1 MRKSTIILAVLVALA
16 ISYFSYEIVFIFPML
31 PAGTLFLNSILIG
44 VEILCAMF
52 SIYLYHSVFCTLE
65 WKSPKLMNITK
76 LKKSMSLPFVSIHVP
91 TFNEPMDIV
100 GPTLEAAM
108 QQDYPKNKYEII
120 VADDSTE
127 PEKTNALKKFCKKHK
142 IKFIHRENR
151 NGYKAG
157 ALNNVEKLSNSKS
170 EVISVLDA
178 DDIPSTDFL
187 TAVVQTLAKD
197 KKIAFVQTRNCE
209 RNSEE
214 NRITGIGR
222 LIRDLFFGSIMKS
235 KDMRNLAIF
244 CGSGGAI
251 KRALLNKFGGWPEDT
266 VTEDIDL
273 STILFS
279 HGYISAF
286 LNPSHCSGLLPP
298 TFTGLCGQ
306 LFRWSYGTTRTLVI
320 RWKMITKIPG
330 FFRKLEHL
338 LSCMTYLL
346 GPAIVIMSLIMIS
359 HLMFNIPV
367 FHMYEIPTL
376 WAFGG
381 MLTISSFLALL
392 FVQLRD
398 SRVSISNIV
407 YYILAVFGL
416 SVNFTKGAISA
427 VLGRKLAFFR
437 TPRHASD
444 SRTVKGSIKMI
455 LKFIP
460 ETAIGLTAIIAALVN
475 IINPIYAAQ
484 ASWVLIIGIGFLTAP
499 YFAVKYQ

>member
-1 MRKSTIILAVLVALA
+1 
-16 ISYFSYEIVFIFPML
+16 
-31 PAGTLFLNSILIG
+31 
-44 VEILCAMF
+44 
-52 SIYLYHSVFCTLE
+52 
-65 WKSPKLMNITK
+65 
-76 LKKSMSLPFVSIHVP
+76 
-91 TFNEPMDIV
+91 NEPMDIV

-266 VTEDIDL
+266 VTE
-273 STILFS
+273 
-279 HGYISAF
+279 
-286 LNPSHCSGLLPP
+286 
-298 TFTGLCGQ
+298 
-306 LFRWSYGTTRTLVI
+306 
-320 RWKMITKIPG
+320 
-330 FFRKLEHL
+330 
-338 LSCMTYLL
+338 
-346 GPAIVIMSLIMIS
+346 
-359 HLMFNIPV
+359 
-367 FHMYEIPTL
+367 
-376 WAFGG
+376 
-381 MLTISSFLALL
+381 
-392 FVQLRD
+392 
-398 SRVSISNIV
+398 
-407 YYILAVFGL
+407 
-416 SVNFTKGAISA
+416 
-427 VLGRKLAFFR
+427 
-437 TPRHASD
+437 
-444 SRTVKGSIKMI
+444 
-455 LKFIP
+455 
-460 ETAIGLTAIIAALVN
+460 
-475 IINPIYAAQ
+475 
-484 ASWVLIIGIGFLTAP
+484 
-499 YFAVKYQ
+499 

>member
-222 LIRDLFFGSIMKS
+222 LIRDLFFGS
-235 KDMRNLAIF
+235 
-244 CGSGGAI
+244 
-251 KRALLNKFGGWPEDT
+251 
-266 VTEDIDL
+266 
-273 STILFS
+273 
-279 HGYISAF
+279 
-286 LNPSHCSGLLPP
+286 
-298 TFTGLCGQ
+298 
-306 LFRWSYGTTRTLVI
+306 
-320 RWKMITKIPG
+320 
-330 FFRKLEHL
+330 
-338 LSCMTYLL
+338 
-346 GPAIVIMSLIMIS
+346 
-359 HLMFNIPV
+359 
-367 FHMYEIPTL
+367 
-376 WAFGG
+376 
-381 MLTISSFLALL
+381 
-392 FVQLRD
+392 
-398 SRVSISNIV
+398 
-407 YYILAVFGL
+407 
-416 SVNFTKGAISA
+416 
-427 VLGRKLAFFR
+427 
-437 TPRHASD
+437 
-444 SRTVKGSIKMI
+444 
-455 LKFIP
+455 
-460 ETAIGLTAIIAALVN
+460 
-475 IINPIYAAQ
+475 
-484 ASWVLIIGIGFLTAP
+484 
-499 YFAVKYQ
+499 